1 MYSGQNIDLCS
12 DELVRAESSMSASY
26 AEIIFAG
33 CILILPFL
41 YESSH
46 VFRYYLKFFLY
57 YFLVSCVALFV
68 LPYYCFKAKD
78 VRNLV

>member
-1 MYSGQNIDLCS
+1 MYIGQNIDLCS
-12 DELVRAESSMSASY
+12 DELERGRSSMSASY
-26 AEIIFAG
+26 AEITLAG

-46 VFRYYLKFFLY
+46 IFRFYLKFFLY
-57 YFLVSCVALFV
+57 YFLVSCVALV
-68 LPYYCFKAKD
+68 VIPYYCFKAKD